1 MHSGKSDEAF
11 EYSRDLVRI
20 SMKRLSRLAQRF
32 GFARTLC
39 VALLLLLVCLRVAD
53 PPPLE
58 ELRVRTFDLFQVIQ
72 PRVSTE
78 RPVVIVDIDEK
89 SLKTVGQWPWPRTRV
104 ADMIAQLTELGAAVI
119 GFDIVFAEPD
129 RLSPNLAA
137 DSFRNLDEDTRQK
150 LRALPSNDEVLADV
164 IRRSRVVLGGSGM
177 PLVAPQ
183 IEAQTPSMGLATL
196 GGNPEPFLLSFPGVL
211 RNVPVLEKAAAG
223 RGLFTIRP
231 ERDGIVRRIPMVMQ
245 AQGAIMPSLS
255 FEMLRVATRS
265 STIMIKSDAAG
276 IKSVA
281 IPGFVVPTDRNGQ
294 LWVHF
299 ARHDPARYVS
309 AVDVLEKKVTPEK
322 IAGKL
327 VLIGTSAVGLLDA
340 KTTPIDPLLPGV
352 EIHAQMLESV
362 LTQSVLSSP
371 NYAIGAELCAAV
383 LIGAAIIWLAP
394 ILSPSILLAFGVMI
408 VALMIGTSWYLYAQ
422 QKLLID
428 FTYPL
433 LSSLVIYLTLIF
445 TNYVKEQAQRRQ
457 IRSAFG
463 QYLSPALVEQ
473 LAQAPEKLVL
483 GGEQRD
489 MTIMFSDVRGFT
501 TISELFKN
509 DPQGLTSLMNRFL
522 TPLTNA
528 IIDRKGTIDK
538 YMGDAIMAFWN
549 APLNDATHEINA
561 CEAALDMQDRISKL
575 NHVREQE
582 AQSSGKPFI
591 SLQVGVG
598 INTGLCV
605 VGNMGSD
612 LRFDYSVL
620 GDSVNLASRLE
631 GQSKTYGLPIIAG
644 SKTALAAKDKFAIL
658 EIDFITVKGKKEP
671 EVVYTIMG
679 RSDVAE
685 SGAFQKLRDLTIKMM
700 SRYRSRDWPG
710 ALEAIEQGRAADSD
724 RKLSGLFELYVD
736 RIQAF
741 RESPPPDNWDGVY
754 ALQTK

>member
-1 MHSGKSDEAF
+1 
-11 EYSRDLVRI
+11 
-20 SMKRLSRLAQRF
+20 MKWLSQQAQRF
-32 GFARTLC
+32 GLARALC
-39 VALLLLLVCLRVAD
+39 VALLLLLAALRVAD
-53 PPPLE
+53 PQPLE
-58 ELRVRTFDLFQVIQ
+58 ELRVRVFDLFQVIQ
-72 PRVSTE
+72 PRVVTA

-89 SLKTVGQWPWPRTRV
+89 SLKEIGQWPWPRTRV
-104 ADMIAQLTELGAAVI
+104 ADLIARLTELGALVV

-137 DSFRNLDEDTRQK
+137 DNFRNLDDETRQK
-150 LRALPSNDEVLADV
+150 LRALPSNDQVLADAMK
-164 IRRSRVVLGGSGM
+164 RSRVVVGESG
-177 PLVAPQ
+177 
-183 IEAQTPSMGLATL
+183 TPDPVKYPEEPPTLLGLATL
-196 GGNPEPFLLSFPGVL
+196 GANPQPFMMGFPGLL
-211 RNVPVLEKAAAG
+211 RNVPVIEKAAKG
-223 RGLFTIRP
+223 RGLFTIRA
-231 ERDGIVRRIPMVMQ
+231 ERDGIVRRAPMVME
-245 AQGAIMPSLS
+245 ASGKIMPSLT
-255 FEMLRVATRS
+255 FEMLRVATG
-265 STIMIKSDAAG
+265 STTILIKTDAAG
-276 IKSVA
+276 LKTVG
-281 IPGFVVPTDRNGQ
+281 IPGFEIPTDRNGQ

-299 ARHDPARYVS
+299 SKHDPARYVS
-309 AVDVLEKKVTPEK
+309 AIDVLEKQVVPD
-322 IAGKL
+322 AVNRKL
-327 VLIGTSAVGLLDA
+327 VLIGTSAIGLLDS
-340 KTTPIDPLLPGV
+340 KTTPVDAILPGV
-352 EIHAQMLESV
+352 EVHAQILENV
-362 LTQSVLSSP
+362 LTKSVLSSP
-371 NYAIGAELCAAV
+371 NYAVGAELCAA
-383 LIGAAIIWLAP
+383 IIFGIIIIWLAP
-394 ILSPSILLAFGVMI
+394 ILSPSILLAFGLTI
-408 VALMIGTSWYLYAQ
+408 VALMIGTSWYLYVQ
-422 QKLLID
+422 QRLLLD

-433 LSSLVIYLTLIF
+433 LSSLVIYLTLVF
-445 TNYVKEQAQRRQ
+445 TNYVKEQAQKRQ

-501 TISELFKN
+501 TISEMYKS

-549 APLNDATHEINA
+549 APLNDVTHEINA
-561 CEAALDMQDRISKL
+561 CEAALDMQDRISQL
-575 NHVREQE
+575 NAIREQE
-582 AQSSGKPFI
+582 SQASGKPFFP
-591 SLQVGVG
+591 LNVGVG
-598 INTGLCV
+598 LNTGLCV

-679 RSDVAE
+679 RDDLAE
-685 SGAFQKLRDLTIKMM
+685 SGAFQKVRDLTIKMM

-710 ALEAIEQGRAADSD
+710 ALVAIEQLRAADSE
-724 RKLSGLFELYVD
+724 RKFDGLFDLYLE

-741 RESPPPDNWDGVY
+741 QLSPPPDGWDGVF